1 MKKPIFLLLLLFILT
16 ITGCSN
22 SLSSANSK
30 EAKIKVGIRSSELR
44 TWEFIKEKAKKQGLD
59 IELVNFSSAY
69 DPNQALV
76 EGEIDVNAFQHVAY
90 LDLFNQK
97 NGTDIVPIGTTIIAP
112 LGLYSEKYKSLKDI
126 PNGAQIAV
134 PNDPS
139 NWGRALV
146 LLQEADLITVV
157 EGFDGNGG
165 EDKIKSNPK
174 NLKIVPVDSASTPR
188 VMQDTA
194 ASIINNGVAVEAG
207 LSLKDALIHENKTA
221 KPYINVIAARKKDQD
236 KAYLKKLVK
245 VYQSKSTA
253 AFIKKT
259 YKGNYIPTFI
269 SLKELNTY
277 KDTYETK

>member
-1 MKKPIFLLLLLFILT
+1 MKKPIFLLLLLFILA

-22 SLSSANSK
+22 PSSGANSK

-97 NGTDIVPIGTTIIAP
+97 NGTDIVPVGTTIIAP

-146 LLQEADLITVV
+146 LLQEAGLITVV

-174 NLKIVPVDSASTPR
+174 NLKIVPVDSANTPR

-221 KPYINVIAARKKDQD
+221 KPYINVIAARKKDQNNT
-236 KAYLKKLVK
+236 YFKKLVK
-245 VYQSKSTA
+245 VYQSKGTA

-269 SLKELNTY
+269 TLKELNTY
-277 KDTYETK
+277 KDTYKTK